1 MTFDQ
6 IITTYTIAK
15 ICGVNV
21 SIAEIEELY
30 PKYLQEALEEYNK
43 LHGQNEPSK
52 SEAFLR
58 PY

>member
-6 IITTYTIAK
+6 IITTYATAK

-21 SIAEIEELY
+21 SISEIEELY
-30 PKYLQEALEEYNK
+30 PKYLQEAREEYNK
-43 LHGQNEPSK
+43 LHGQDESNK
-52 SEAFLR
+52 SEAILR